1 MVKRRLDTLLVDR
14 GLAPDREKAQALVMA
29 GAVSVD
35 HRPAPKP
42 GTLVEEGTPLSVT
55 ERSRY
60 VSRGSEKLEHAL
72 DAFRLDVSGLVAAD
86 IGASTGGF
94 TDCLLQR
101 GASRVYAIDTGK
113 GQLNYGLRND
123 ARVVVMEGVNARTL
137 RSLPQPVDFATIDV
151 SFISLQLVLPV
162 LRMFFDE
169 NRRGERP
176 FAPTPASGSIVA
188 LFKPQF
194 EARKDEVPRGGVIRD
209 PQLHST
215 LIGRFAAWCV
225 TNGFRILDLTGSP
238 ILGAEGNR
246 EFFFWLRPD
255 VPSPRKGRGSGAEG
269 SE

>member
-1 MVKRRLDTLLVDR
+1 MAKRRLDTLLVDR

-35 HRPAPKP
+35 QRPAPKP

-60 VSRGSEKLEHAL
+60 VGRGGEKLEHGL
-72 DAFRLDVSGLVAAD
+72 DAFRLDVTGLVAAD
-86 IGASTGGF
+86 VGASTGGF

-101 GASRVYAIDTGK
+101 GALRVYAIDTGR
-113 GQLNYGLRND
+113 GQLEYGLRND

-169 NRRGERP
+169 NRRDGRRFP
-176 FAPTPASGSIVA
+176 RTPASGSIVA

-194 EARKDEVPRGGVIRD
+194 EARKGEVPRGGVIRD

-225 TNGFRILDLTGSP
+225 SNRFRILDLAASP

-246 EFFFWLRPD
+246 EFFFWLRSD
-255 VPSPRKGRGSGAEG
+255 LPSPVQGRGPGAES